1 MRQNKLTLILGIAL
15 VLGARSASA
24 DWKDDI
30 GWTRLL
36 TEYGGAP
43 VTGAGVVVSIT
54 EAPDT
59 FGNYMPNAP
68 GPLPPEYIGK
78 TFTNASGTSTGQSG
92 HSEAVARAYFGN
104 LTSIAGGTTSITA
117 FEANDWIDNR
127 LNFVSGADPVAHNF
141 KVQNHSW
148 IGNFPSFLDSQ
159 NVLQRADFVVDRDE
173 VTMIAGT
180 ANVGAIPHM
189 LTHAYN
195 VISVGRTDGGHAK
208 GLTGFYGTGRSR
220 PDIVAPTPDR
230 GPYTSYTTPVVSSVA
245 TVLHQAA
252 AGTDAARS
260 ESMRA
265 ILMAGATKEEFG
277 AWDQTAARR
286 IDDVFGAGEVNVY
299 NSYKIIEAGEFNG
312 SLVEPIASIN
322 RYGWDYNSNLNST
335 DSMFYDIVVGPGVNW
350 TDISILLAWNI
361 EVTDLDS
368 SAGIFNATTSLADFN
383 LELFNSNSSFL
394 GSLLDSSM
402 ATVGNVE
409 HLYLNSLGPGRYT
422 LRVTTNSSHDFA
434 LAWRA
439 NISAIPEPGSFV
451 GLGFLSICLGA
462 FFYRQRPIRRTPRL
476 AIVQR

>member
-1 MRQNKLTLILGIAL
+1 MRRNILSL
-15 VLGARSASA
+15 VLAIAFATATGTTQA

-54 EAPDT
+54 EAPDV
-59 FGNYMPNAP
+59 FGNYMPIGL
-68 GPLPPEYIGK
+68 GPLPAEYLGK
-78 TFTNASGTSTGQSG
+78 TFTNASGTSSGQSG

-104 LTSIAGGTTSITA
+104 LTSIASGTTSITVY
-117 FEANDWIDNR
+117 EANDWIDNR
-127 LNFVSGADPVAHNF
+127 LNFVSGADPIAHNF

-148 IGNFPSFLDSQ
+148 IGNDPNLTAIQ
-159 NVLQRADFVVDRDE
+159 NILHRADFVVDRDE

-180 ANVGAIPHM
+180 ANNGANPQL

-208 GLTGFYGTGRSR
+208 GLTTFYGIGRSR

-277 AWDQTAARR
+277 GWDQTANRR
-286 IDDVFGAGEVNVY
+286 LDEVFGAGEVNVY
-299 NSYKIIEAGEFNG
+299 NSYKIVEAGEFNG

-322 RYGWDYNSNLNST
+322 QYGWDYTSNLNST
-335 DSMFYDIVVGPGVNW
+335 DAMFYDIVVGPGFNW
-350 TDISILLAWNI
+350 TDVSILLAWNI
-361 EVTDLDS
+361 DVTDS
-368 SAGIFNATTSLADFN
+368 NASAGIFSPTSSLANFD
-383 LELFNSNSSFL
+383 LELFNSNSLFL
-394 GSLLDSSM
+394 GSLLTFSM
-402 ATVGNVE
+402 STVGNVE

-422 LRVTTNSSHDFA
+422 LRVTTDTSHDFA

-439 NISAIPEPGSFV
+439 NISAIPEPGSFM
-451 GLGFLSICLGA
+451 GLGFLTICLGA
-462 FFYRQRPIRRTPRL
+462 FFYRQNPNRKSPSL
-476 AIVQR
+476 ATARQ

>member
-1 MRQNKLTLILGIAL
+1 MKRNFLIVILGITL
-15 VLGARSASA
+15 VLGVRTVNA

-43 VTGAGVVVSIT
+43 ITGAGVVVSIT
-54 EAPDT
+54 EAPDA
-59 FGNYMPNAP
+59 FGNYMPVAP
-68 GPLPPEYIGK
+68 GPLPAEYSGK
-78 TFTNASGTSTGQSG
+78 TFTNATGTSTGQSG
-92 HSEAVARAYFGN
+92 HSEAVARPYFGN
-104 LTSIAGGTTSITA
+104 VTSIAGGTTSITVY
-117 FEANDWIDNR
+117 EANDWIENR

-148 IGNFPSFLDSQ
+148 IDTDPNQAVSL
-159 NVLQRADFVVDRDE
+159 NKLHRADFVVDRDE

-180 ANVGAIPHM
+180 ANSGAIPHL

-208 GLTGFYGTGRSR
+208 GLTTFYGTGRSR

-277 AWDQTAARR
+277 DWDQTAARR
-286 IDDVFGAGEVNVY
+286 LDDVYGAGEVNVY

-312 SLVEPIASIN
+312 ALVEPVTSIDQ
-322 RYGWDYNSNLNST
+322 YGWDYNSNLNST
-335 DSMFYDIVVGPGVNW
+335 DSMYYDIVVGSGVNW
-350 TDISILLAWNI
+350 TDISILLAWNL

-368 SAGIFNATTSLADFN
+368 SVGVFNPTTSLADFN

-422 LRVTTNSSHDFA
+422 LRVTTNSSRDFA

-451 GLGFLSICLGA
+451 GLGFLTICLGA
-462 FFYRQRPIRRTPRL
+462 FFYRQRPIRMTPRL
-476 AIVQR
+476 AIMQR